1 MTANEQPPHAVGPA
15 AAPPG
20 EPAAALP
27 PGGLT
32 RDEVMTRL
40 RAVRKD
46 DVAWREGRLHGFVYF
61 AGDDVRA
68 VASEA
73 MGEFYFENVLAGK
86 AFPSMVRLERE
97 ILTSTARL
105 LHAPAVAGVTTTG
118 GTESNLLAVW
128 SAICAARARGAAE
141 PFELVMPYSAHP
153 SFTKAAR
160 YFGLREIRVRS
171 AADYTVDTAEVRRAV
186 TRHTILLVGSAPA
199 YSHGVVDAIGE
210 LGAIALDNELP
221 LHVDSCVGGFIL
233 PFVERLGRPVPAFD
247 FRVPGV
253 TSVSADVHKHGYAP
267 KGLSVLLHRDEQA
280 RRLAS
285 TQFDGWPNGHYFTPG
300 LTGTRSGAVLAG
312 AWAVLNY
319 LGEAGFLRITAEV
332 MEITDR
338 FRQGI
343 AAIPDLFVVGE
354 PVANKFAYSS
364 TALDAAAIAVG
375 LDQRGWFAG
384 LQADPPAINMHV
396 QKHHGPVVDRYLDD
410 LAQVAGDV
418 RAGRVTAQGRQAA
431 YN

>member
-1 MTANEQPPHAVGPA
+1 MTANEAQPPA
-15 AAPPG
+15 ASVAGAHPG
-20 EPAAALP
+20 EPAALP

-40 RAVRKD
+40 RAARKD

-61 AGDDVRA
+61 AGDDVRD
-68 VASEA
+68 VATEA
-73 MGEFYFENVLAGK
+73 MGEYYFENVLAGK

-97 ILTSTARL
+97 VLAVAAQL
-105 LHAPAVAGVTTTG
+105 MHAPEAVGVTTTG

-128 SAICAARARGAAE
+128 SAIGAARARGAAE
-141 PFELVMPYSAHP
+141 PFELVLPYSAHP

-160 YFGLREIRVRS
+160 YFGLREIRVAS
-171 AADYTVDTAEVRRAV
+171 AADYAVDTAQVRRAV
-186 TRHTILLVGSAPA
+186 TPRTILLVGSAPA
-199 YSHGVVDAIGE
+199 YSHGVVDAIGD
-210 LGAIALDNELP
+210 LAAIALDNELP

-267 KGLSVLLHRDEQA
+267 KGLSVLLYRDEQA
-280 RRLAS
+280 RRLGS
-285 TQFDGWPNGHYFTPG
+285 TAFDGWPNGQYFTPG
-300 LTGTRSGAVLAG
+300 MTGTRSCAVLAG

-319 LGEAGFLRITAEV
+319 LGEQGFLRVTAEV
-332 MEITDR
+332 MAITDQ

-343 AAIPDLFVVGE
+343 TAIPGLFIVGD

-364 TALDAAAIAVG
+364 TALDVAAIAEG
-375 LDQRGWFAG
+375 LEQRGWFAG

-396 QKHHGPVVDRYLDD
+396 QKHHGPAVDRYLND
-410 LAQVAGDV
+410 LSEVAEGV
-418 RAGRVTAQGRQAA
+418 RSGRITAHGRKAA

>member
-1 MTANEQPPHAVGPA
+1 MTANEQQPHAVGPA
-15 AAPPG
+15 AAHPG
-20 EPAAALP
+20 EPAVALP
-27 PGGLT
+27 LGGLA

-73 MGEFYFENVLAGK
+73 MGEFYFENVLAAK

-97 ILTSTARL
+97 VLTIAAQL

-128 SAICAARARGAAE
+128 TAICAARARGAAE

-160 YFGLREIRVRS
+160 YFGLREVRVRS

-210 LGAIALDNELP
+210 LAAIALDNELP

-285 TQFDGWPNGHYFTPG
+285 TQFDGWPNGQYFTPG
-300 LTGTRSGAVLAG
+300 MTGTRSGAVLAG

-332 MEITDR
+332 MGITDR

-343 AAIPDLFVVGE
+343 TAIPGLFIVGE

-364 TALDAAAIAVG
+364 TTLDVAAIAAG
-375 LDQRGWFAG
+375 LDQHGWFAG

-410 LAQVAGDV
+410 LAQVAEDV
-418 RAGRVTAQGRQAA
+418 RDGRITAQGRQAA